1 MSAPLPTT
9 DSYALSA
16 ILERFEDRT
25 AVLSCPGLGQFKWPI
40 KNLPENLKPGDA
52 VILKIVTQ
60 KTEEEEKY
68 TRMRKLLED
77 LIN

>member
-1 MSAPLPTT
+1 MSSPLPIS
-9 DSYALSA
+9 DLYALRV
-16 ILERFEDRT
+16 ILERFEARA

-40 KNLPENLKPGDA
+40 KNLPENLKPGDD
-52 VILKIVTQ
+52 VTLKIVTT

-68 TRMRKLLED
+68 SRMRKLLED

>member
-1 MSAPLPTT
+1 MSSSLPIS

-16 ILERFEDRT
+16 ILEGFEDRT

-40 KNLPENLKPGDA
+40 KNLPENLKPGDG
-52 VILKIVTQ
+52 ITLKIVTT

-68 TRMRKLLED
+68 VRMRKLLED